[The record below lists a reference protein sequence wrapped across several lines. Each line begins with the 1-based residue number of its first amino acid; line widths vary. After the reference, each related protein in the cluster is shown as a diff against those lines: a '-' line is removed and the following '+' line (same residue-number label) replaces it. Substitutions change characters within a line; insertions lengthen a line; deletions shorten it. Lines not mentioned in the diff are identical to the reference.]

1 MGALLS
7 VGQFRPAVPPDADLV
22 REARRGCKE
31 AMAELLRRHWG
42 TAVLLAGRV
51 LGSPDLARDAAQE
64 AAVAAMTDLGRLRSP
79 DRFGAWFCGIALNV
93 SRRWRR
99 QLQSEVPG
107 LGPDLASVSAD
118 PAEAAEIADTA
129 DARRGAIAALAAGQ
143 QEAVRLFYLQGLS
156 HREVAAELGISIG
169 AVKAR
174 LHQARAAL
182 APRLVQFTALPEVC
196 TVTEEA
202 AEWAQVVVSEIRRTS
217 EEDPLQRKHAMILAE
232 RGGDRRLP
240 IWIGPAEATALALV
254 LESVETPR
262 PFPYKLAAGLVEAAG
277 SQITEVKITRLL
289 DSVFYACVVVQ
300 GPGGPREVDAR
311 PSDAVNLAVACG
323 APIRLNSELFGA
335 AMVHDDGEKPSS
347 YPVATADIAAEAQQ
361 RMRVAAQRWAQRS
374 GPQSGGSGPQDID
387 AGRPPAS

>member
-1 MGALLS
+1 
-7 VGQFRPAVPPDADLV
+7 VPPDADLV
-22 REARRGCKE
+22 HEARQGSKD

-64 AAVAAMTDLGRLRSP
+64 AAVAAMTDLERLRSP

-107 LGPDLASVSAD
+107 LGPDLAAVSGD

-129 DARRGAIAALAAGQ
+129 ARVRGAIAALADGQ
-143 QEAVRLFYLQGLS
+143 RGAVRLFYLQGLS
-156 HREVAAELGISIG
+156 HREVAAELGISTG

-196 TVTEEA
+196 AMTTEEA
-202 AEWAQVVVSEIRRTS
+202 AEWTEVMVSEIRRTHD
-217 EEDPLQRKHAMILAE
+217 EDPLQRVHAMVLAE
-232 RGGDRRLP
+232 RDGDRSLP
-240 IWIGPAEATALALV
+240 IWIGPSEATALALV

-262 PFPYKLAAGLVEAAG
+262 PFPYKLMAGLVEAAG
-277 SQITEVKITRLL
+277 SQITEVKITQLV
-289 DSVFYACVVVQ
+289 DSVFYAVVVVP
-300 GPGGPREVDAR
+300 GPGGLREVDAR
-311 PSDAVNLAVACG
+311 PSDAVNLAVTSG
-323 APIRLNSELFGA
+323 VPIRLNSSLFSAVA
-335 AMVHDDGEKPSS
+335 AHDDDGAPSRDAV
-347 YPVATADIAAEAQQ
+347 VATADIAAEAQQ
-361 RMRVAAQRWAQRS
+361 RMREAADRWRAQRP
-374 GPQSGGSGPQDID
+374 GPQSGGSGT
-387 AGRPPAS
+387 GT

>member
-1 MGALLS
+1 M
-7 VGQFRPAVPPDADLV
+7 RPDADLV

-64 AAVAAMTDLGRLRSP
+64 AAVAAMTDLERLRSP

-107 LGPDLASVSAD
+107 LGPDVASVSAD
-118 PAEAAEIADTA
+118 PAEAAESADTA
-129 DARRGAIAALAAGQ
+129 ARVRGAIAALADGQ

-156 HREVAAELGISIG
+156 HREMAAELGISIG

-174 LHQARAAL
+174 LHQARVAL
-182 APRLVQFTALPEVC
+182 APRLVQFTTLPEVSAV
-196 TVTEEA
+196 TATEEV
-202 AEWAQVVVSEIRRTS
+202 AEWAEVVVSEIRMTS
-217 EEDPLQRKHAMILAE
+217 EEDLLERKYAMVLAE
-232 RGGDRRLP
+232 RGGGRRLP

-262 PFPYKLAAGLVEAAG
+262 PFVYKLAAGLVEAAG
-277 SQITEVKITRLL
+277 SQITEVKVTRLL
-289 DSVFYACVVVQ
+289 DSVYYACVVVQ
-300 GPGGPREVDAR
+300 GPGGQREVDAR
-311 PSDAVNLAVACG
+311 PSDAVNLAVASG

-335 AMVHDDGEKPSS
+335 AVVHADAERPSA

-361 RMRVAAQRWAQRS
+361 RMHGAAQRRAQRS
-374 GPQSGGSGPQDID
+374 GPQPGGSGPQDTD
-387 AGRPPAS
+387 AGGPPAT

>member
-1 MGALLS
+1 
-7 VGQFRPAVPPDADLV
+7 
-22 REARRGCKE
+22 
-31 AMAELLRRHWG
+31 MAELLRRHWD

-51 LGSPDLARDAAQE
+51 LGSPDLARDAVQE
-64 AAVAAMTDLGRLRSP
+64 AAVAAMTDLERLRSP

-99 QLQSEVPG
+99 QLQSEMPG
-107 LGPDLASVSAD
+107 LRPDLASGSPD

-129 DARRGAIAALAAGQ
+129 ARVRGAIAALADGQ
-143 QEAVRLFYLQGLS
+143 QHAVRLFYLQGLS
-156 HREVAAELGISIG
+156 HREVAAELGISVG

-182 APRLVQFTALPEVC
+182 APRLVQFATIPEVC
-196 TVTEEA
+196 TVTATEA
-202 AEWAQVVVSEIRRTS
+202 VEWVEVLVSEIRRS
-217 EEDPLQRKHAMILAE
+217 SDEDLLQRKHVMVLTE

-240 IWIGPAEATALALV
+240 IWIGPAEATVLALV

-289 DSVFYACVVVQ
+289 DSVFYASVVVQ

-311 PSDAVNLAVACG
+311 PSDAVNLAVASG
-323 APIRLNSELFGA
+323 APIRLNSELFSA
-335 AMVHDDGEKPSS
+335 ATADGDAEEPSS
-347 YPVATADIAAEAQQ
+347 YPVATADIAAEHQQ
-361 RMRVAAQRWAQRS
+361 RMREAAQWLARRS
-374 GPQSGGSGPQDID
+374 GPQPGGS
-387 AGRPPAS
+387 AAPADQ